1 MSSSKRITKELTD
14 CTTTPPPNITI
25 TLPSDSNISLWHI
38 TLAAPPESIY
48 HPGKF
53 GLIVSFPLEYP
64 FKPPQITFA
73 TRIYHP
79 NITNE
84 SSGSICLSLLKTDN
98 WKPSTKIVTV
108 LDAIRQLLVE
118 PQPDDPL
125 ETRIAEQYKND
136 RKEFEKE
143 AKAYVNKYAK
153 GPVKFSTTTTDGGST
168 STSSTTAPPG
178 EA

>member
-14 CTTTPPPNITI
+14 CTNHPPPNISI
-25 TLPSDSNISLWHI
+25 SLPSDSNISLWHI
-38 TLAAPPESIY
+38 TLSAPAESIY

-53 GLIVSFPLEYP
+53 GLIVQFPVEYP

-84 SSGSICLSLLKTDN
+84 SNGSICLSLLKTDN

-108 LDAIRQLLVE
+108 LEAIRQLLVE

-125 ETRIAEQYKND
+125 ETRIAEQYKNE

-153 GPVKFSTTTTDGGST
+153 GSVKFNTADAAG
-168 STSSTTAPPG
+168 SSTTGGEGAP
-178 EA
+178 